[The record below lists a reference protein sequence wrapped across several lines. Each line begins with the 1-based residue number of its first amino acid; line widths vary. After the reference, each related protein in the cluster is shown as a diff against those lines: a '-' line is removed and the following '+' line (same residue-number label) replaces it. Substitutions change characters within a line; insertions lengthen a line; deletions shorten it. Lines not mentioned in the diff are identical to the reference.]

1 MKNSI
6 VEWNDQ
12 QLAASIG
19 QGDQQALHVIYD
31 RYAPALFGIISRI
44 ANDKLLAE
52 EVLTKVFLNIG
63 SKVGSFNPI
72 MSSFFTW
79 LINLTRQITFDMIK
93 SHSNKNPNNNNNVNK
108 PVGNNNSGNSVF
120 ELLFYHGLSIAE
132 TGAVLGMTE
141 EEVKQNLAKS
151 LKERTEKSVKA

>member
-6 VEWNDQ
+6 VEWEDR

-19 QGDQQALHVIYD
+19 HGNEQALHVIYD
-31 RYAPALFGIISRI
+31 RYAPALYGIISRI
-44 ANDKLLAE
+44 TTDKLLAE

-63 SKVGSFNPI
+63 VNMGSFNPA

-79 LINLTRQITFDMIK
+79 LINLTRQTAIDMIK
-93 SHSNKNPNNNNNVNK
+93 SQTNKNPNNINIVSRS
-108 PVGNNNSGNSVF
+108 VGNNNSGNSVF
-120 ELLFYHGLSIAE
+120 ELLFYESLSIAE

-151 LKERTEKSVKA
+151 LKELTEKSVKA